1 MVREAVG
8 EIRGFPASLQLKLEH
23 MILAHRGK
31 LEWRDNLKPNNPE
44 ALLLNLI
51 HNLDK
56 QMNLMKKSIE
66 EDVEEG
72 EWTTRVNHLHIP
84 LYKGKAEK

>member
-1 MVREAVG
+1 
-8 EIRGFPASLQLKLEH
+8 
-23 MILAHRGK
+23 MILAHRGW

-44 ALLLNLI
+44 ALLLHLI

-66 EDVEEG
+66 EDVEDG
-72 EWTTRVNHLHIP
+72 EWTARVNPLYIP
-84 LYKGKAEK
+84 LYKGKTKK